1 MSQQMNLYKFEDQHM
16 SPSSLIFTLVSVA
29 GSIGVR
35 VAKLCVF
42 NKLFFP
48 EEEWFALLIVTDEV
62 IMLDVLLEPVW
73 TGFTAALSIIL
84 CLDSGSLFFFDA
96 GTALPKSVYM

>member
-1 MSQQMNLYKFEDQHM
+1 M
-16 SPSSLIFTLVSVA
+16 IITLVNVA

-42 NKLFFP
+42 TKLLLFFP
-48 EEEWFALLIVTDEV
+48 GAELLFALDIVTDEV
-62 IMLDVLLEPVW
+62 IMLVALLEPVL
-73 TGFTAALSIIL
+73 TGLADALSVIL

-96 GTALPKSVYM
+96 GTALPKLKL